1 MVILLLGISS
11 VVAQENDTYLYRF
24 ISVKGDEGS
33 PNSTQVLFHDV
44 KQNVAVLRDI
54 TRRTLDENKDYGDT
68 FIIIPIEEKP
78 GEVLIASA
86 KKPEY
91 LLKRGNLILSGER
104 QELVTF
110 EKNNNAKNNNA
121 FRWHIV
127 LQKEGNINAE
137 NEANIVSIQSSVV
150 RRFYI
155 RSTHNRVFGSFSGG
169 RVEFLL
175 ERGRNTD
182 NTSING
188 TLEKREVNDDYRFV
202 LQRIT
207 NTF

>member
-24 ISVKGDEGS
+24 ISVKGNEGS
-33 PNSTQVLFHDV
+33 PNSTQVLSHNV
-44 KQNVAVLRDI
+44 EKNVAVLRNI

-68 FIIIPIEEKP
+68 FIIIPIEERP

-91 LLKRGNLILSGER
+91 LLKRGNQIIVGGR

-150 RRFYI
+150 SRFYI
-155 RSTHNRVFGSFSGG
+155 RSTHNNVFVGG
-169 RVEFLL
+169 VEFLL
-175 ERGRNTD
+175 ERGRNTN
-182 NTSING
+182 NTFING

-202 LQRIT
+202 MQRIT